1 MTDRK
6 LKMSALFIFEIK
18 GAKKDNIS
26 SFLKG
31 SFSVMRGPMDM
42 IFGVFSDTYARL
54 LTFVAFV
61 VFEILLNLVSM
72 QNLLNVN
79 NC

>member
-6 LKMSALFIFEIK
+6 LKMSAVLISEIK
-18 GAKKDNIS
+18 GAKKGKIFN
-26 SFLKG
+26 FLNG

-42 IFGVFSDTYARL
+42 IFGVFSESYARL

-72 QNLLNVN
+72 QNLLNAN

>member
-1 MTDRK
+1 
-6 LKMSALFIFEIK
+6 MSAVFIFKIR
-18 GAKKDNIS
+18 GAKQDNIFN
-26 SFLKG
+26 FLKG

-42 IFGVFSDTYARL
+42 IFGVFSESYARL